1 MDNGMHFLD
10 EDEVYLHNVRGA
22 KEIHHPTIQPLSK
35 SLLEKIRQ
43 RLHLEWLMDMTLR
56 DIVFYVIYVAVV
68 TFMVHGNR
76 DVKLAYR
83 NKVAIENVL
92 VTPSC
97 VDADTCYSLEEVTI

>member
-1 MDNGMHFLD
+1 MVYFSD
-10 EDEVYLHNVRGA
+10 EDEVYLHSACGA

-35 SLLEKIRQ
+35 SLLVKIRQ
-43 RLHLEWLMDMTLR
+43 RLHLEWLMDMTIR

-76 DVKLAYR
+76 DVKLAYS

-97 VDADTCYSLEEVTI
+97 VDTHTCYSLKKVRV